1 MASITQYRGK
11 TWRAIIRK
19 TGFKPISKTFSTKA
33 QAQAWATKTE
43 AGMLTGVHRDVVAE
57 ARQQSVRDLFEKFRD
72 EVVPTRKG
80 GRWEKTRINMILRTH
95 PFVEKRLDQIG
106 ASDIRDW
113 RDDRLKAIS
122 PASVNR
128 EMNLVSGV
136 FTHAIKEWGAPVPAN
151 PVHQVARP
159 KGNGKH
165 RNRRWSQREI
175 DLILTHSNHKPGV
188 QPTKGVEYVGWAL
201 LLALETAMRLG
212 EIVLPT
218 KADYHRDERRL
229 HLKDTKNG
237 DERDVPLS
245 TKALEILDLL
255 TADIGADDQIFPFT
269 SETLGV
275 YFRDVRAAAGL
286 KKADLHFHDS
296 RHEAATR
303 LSKKLTNVLELS
315 AVTGHRSLQSLKR
328 YYNPTAA
335 ELASRLD

>member
-11 TWRAIIRK
+11 TWRAVIRK
-19 TGFKPISKTFSTKA
+19 TGYKPISKTFSTKA
-33 QAQAWATKTE
+33 QAQSWATKTE
-43 AGMLTGVHRDVVAE
+43 AAMLQGVHRDVVKE
-57 ARQQSVRDLFEKFRD
+57 ARTQTVRELLEKFRD
-72 EVVPTRKG
+72 DVAPTRKG
-80 GRWEKTRINMILRTH
+80 GRWETTRLNMILREFD
-95 PFVEKRLDQIG
+95 FVERRLDQLS
-106 ASDIRDW
+106 ADDIRAW
-113 RDDRLKAIS
+113 RDARLKAVS

-128 EMNLVSGV
+128 ELNLISGV
-136 FTHAIKEWGAPVPAN
+136 FTHAIKEWGAPLSVN

-165 RNRRWSQREI
+165 RNRRWSQAEI
-175 DLILTHSNHKPGV
+175 ELILKHSDHQPGV
-188 QPTKGVEYVGWAL
+188 RPAKGVEYVGWAL

-218 KADYHRDERRL
+218 KADYHRSERRL

-245 TKALEILDLL
+245 TRAIEILDLL
-255 TADIGADDQIFPFT
+255 TADIERDDQIFPFT
-269 SETLGV
+269 SESLGV
-275 YFRDVRAAAGL
+275 FFRDVRAAAGL
-286 KKADLHFHDS
+286 KSADLHFHDS

-303 LSKKLTNVLELS
+303 LSKKLSNVLELS

-328 YYNPTAA
+328 YYNPTPA